1 MSHLLAPV
9 VDRVKV
15 RRLLRAIDTLLGW
28 PHQHTESEV
37 IRRGKGPHAPIA
49 SIRTETQTSVQL
61 HAARGVLA
69 VQIDSVIM
77 ALRGQEADVMDG
89 AIHRIRVQIDSVIMA
104 LRGQE
109 ADVMDGAIHRIRVRI
124 DDAGWQ
130 VRANLPWPDED
141 WTQLQPRDGL

>member
-89 AIHRIRVQIDSVIMA
+89 AIHRIRV
-104 LRGQE
+104 
-109 ADVMDGAIHRIRVRI
+109 RI